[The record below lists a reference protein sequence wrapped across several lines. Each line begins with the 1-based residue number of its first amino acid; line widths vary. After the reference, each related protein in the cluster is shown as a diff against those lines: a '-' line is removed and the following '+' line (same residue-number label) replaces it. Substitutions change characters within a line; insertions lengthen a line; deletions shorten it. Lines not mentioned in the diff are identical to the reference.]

1 VAEMAHVR
9 LTINGHP
16 YEGHCKPRKLL
27 SISCKSISGS
37 ARRERERAR
46 WACSVSTAGCGG
58 VGRCVR

>member
-27 SISCKSISGS
+27 SISCKSIPGRRPYPYTVRLLGGS
-37 ARRERERAR
+37 P
-46 WACSVSTAGCGG
+46 STC
-58 VGRCVR
+58 